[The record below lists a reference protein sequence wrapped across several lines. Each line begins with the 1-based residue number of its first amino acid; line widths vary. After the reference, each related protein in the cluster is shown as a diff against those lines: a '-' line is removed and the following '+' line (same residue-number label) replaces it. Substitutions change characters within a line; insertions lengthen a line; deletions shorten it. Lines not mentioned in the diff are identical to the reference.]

1 MTTREEY
8 AEAAEQMDAI
18 VTICKVYGLK
28 EQSCL
33 LAARVLRA
41 LADGA
46 VLCRKGSY
54 PHADG
59 ERSVAYYPIEE
70 QP

>member
-8 AEAAEQMDAI
+8 AEAAEFAERAGRFYQEWE
-18 VTICKVYGLK
+18 KG
-28 EQSCL
+28 E

-46 VLCRKGSY
+46 QLVMPEGKNE
-54 PHADG
+54 PD
-59 ERSVAYYPIEE
+59 
-70 QP
+70 

>member
-1 MTTREEY
+1 MTTHEEY

-46 VLCRKGSY
+46 VLC
-54 PHADG
+54 DG
-59 ERSVAYYPIEE
+59 NQSVEIAGVLFRPELE
-70 QP
+70 PQP